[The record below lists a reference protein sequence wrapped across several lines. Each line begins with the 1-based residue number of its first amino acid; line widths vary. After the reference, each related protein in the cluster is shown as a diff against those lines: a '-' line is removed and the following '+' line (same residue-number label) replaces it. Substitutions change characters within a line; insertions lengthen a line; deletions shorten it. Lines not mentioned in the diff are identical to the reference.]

1 MMNTMMLMQLG
12 LSLMSG
18 KTNRPGLGGF
28 LDVAATAGNQILP
41 IAMQNLA
48 NKTKQEKEIA
58 LAAYQIYRD
67 EVTAKNATGEI
78 FDINIET
85 MLVEAAMAEL
95 NERELFSGKENDL
108 VLAISIV
115 QYKKGDAFKRWLM
128 PGMGKTVL
136 SVEAN
141 LSNEAGK
148 TLAQS
153 QATKSVGA
161 GGGYTIGAW
170 KRVFEDVSEALIAD
184 LMSVR

>member
-1 MMNTMMLMQLG
+1 MNTMRLFTV
-12 LSLMSG
+12 LSLVTFFLAGCATTSSIDVIDSSAIDSDFSIG
-18 KTNRPGLGGF
+18 K
-28 LDVAATAGNQILP
+28 
-41 IAMQNLA
+41 
-48 NKTKQEKEIA
+48 
-58 LAAYQIYRD
+58 
-67 EVTAKNATGEI
+67 VTAKNATGEI

-136 SVEAN
+136 SVEAS